1 MIKKIV
7 IGATAAVLAAY
18 LVFVIVSQ
26 VAPYVQWML
35 QREETVE
42 LSFAD
47 IASYQ
52 ASDAVAAPAKTWL
65 KLPETP
71 EGASLT
77 VVEYADD
84 GFTTPQVTARYEMD
98 GRRYITYSIGGNFE
112 LAHYR
117 GLKTV
122 DIGNALSGDLLVGR
136 DGSVVIKWRDP
147 EGPPYRYLYF
157 FDPSMTEEH
166 MIRYAERFAAAAATT

>member
-7 IGATAAVLAAY
+7 IGATAAVLGAY
-18 LVFVIVSQ
+18 LLFMIVSQ

-35 QREETVE
+35 QRGETVK

-47 IASYQ
+47 AEQFQ
-52 ASDAVAAPAKTWL
+52 ASDDVAAPAKAWL
-65 KLPETP
+65 RLPETP
-71 EGASLT
+71 EGAALT

-84 GFTTPQVTARYEMD
+84 GFTTPQITARYETD
-98 GRRYITYSIGGNFE
+98 GRRFITYSIGGNYE

-122 DIGNALSGDLLVGR
+122 DIGNGLSGEVLVGR
-136 DGSVVIKWRDP
+136 DKSVVIKWRDP
-147 EGPPYRYLYF
+147 AGPPYRYLYF
-157 FDPSMTEEH
+157 YEPSMTEEQ
-166 MIRYAERFAAAAATT
+166 MIRFAERFAAAAATT